1 MCTGSATA
9 FFWVN
14 TVKPRLGVDDALDV
28 AALQGV
34 PGILGTFCVGIFAQY
49 NVDLND
55 PNKIGLVVGGNGRLL
70 LIQTF
75 VNFLFFL
82 GQSIYYYYFDAF
94 SLYRRQY
101 ILIFFCNLSSLL

>member
-1 MCTGSATA
+1 MYIPVVPPGSATA

-34 PGILGTFCVGIFAQY
+34 PGILGSFLVGIFAQY

-55 PNKIGLVVGGNGRLL
+55 PNKIGLIVGGNGRLL

-75 VNFLFFL
+75 V
-82 GQSIYYYYFDAF
+82 IYFCTIIYDYYFDAV
-94 SLYRRQY
+94 RRH
-101 ILIFFCNLSSLL
+101 LF